1 MEKNENGV
9 VGDEHD
15 TLKLS
20 EMDTF
25 DPSWSNEGIRELEFV
40 SFSKRYPK
48 HIGQCLQQSL
58 PKLQYILGVCR
69 FSYTLDTS
77 NCCMTLS
84 TTWKEPDLLRKGKEL
99 LQLLAVNIPAEIAF
113 KLFNGS
119 QAYIIKTGHQDGGL
133 CKAFMINDE
142 QFIQRTNIL
151 RDSRKALERLT
162 SCEIFI
168 QVQIVV
174 VIGKSQGIKMVRAM
188 VKDCIVSNESPAP
201 KIRSAE
207 RDLARKDIE
216 AVRRRLHE
224 KQH

>member
-9 VGDEHD
+9 AGDQHD
-15 TLKLS
+15 MSKLS
-20 EMDTF
+20 EMDAF
-25 DPSWSNEGIRELEFV
+25 DPSWSNEGIHELEF
-40 SFSKRYPK
+40 
-48 HIGQCLQQSL
+48 
-58 PKLQYILGVCR
+58 
-69 FSYTLDTS
+69 
-77 NCCMTLS
+77 
-84 TTWKEPDLLRKGKEL
+84 EPDRLRKGKEL
-99 LQLLAVNIPAEIAF
+99 LQLLAVNIPAEKAF
-113 KLFNGS
+113 TLFNGK

-133 CKAFMINDE
+133 CRAFMINDE

-168 QVQIVV
+168 KIEIVV

-201 KIRSAE
+201 KIRSVE
-207 RDLARKDIE
+207 RGLAGKDIE
-216 AVRRRLHE
+216 AVPHQLHE